1 VCDLSSKQLHLENQV
16 AGWNMRLQDTLVSVG
31 CQLEDLVG
39 GSPGMFALNIG
50 AQDMLCK
57 VGYVGCLAW

>member
-1 VCDLSSKQLHLENQV
+1 
-16 AGWNMRLQDTLVSVG
+16 MRLQDTLVSVG